1 MEKRMLSML
10 DQRVSFYT
18 YKSKKETTILF
29 AHKPN
34 YNVLQIESM
43 TEISKC

>member
-10 DQRVSFYT
+10 NQKVSFYT
-18 YKSKKETTILF
+18 YKSKKETILF

-34 YNVLQIESM
+34 YNVLQVESM
-43 TEISKC
+43 TEIPKC